1 MGIIHRFQT
10 PLLVL
15 ALLALCSACFAANIG
30 EAKRDIAD
38 GCAVS
43 FQGLSVTAVF
53 PGSVYVEESNR
64 CAGIRV
70 DTDETLEEGDVVDV
84 EGVIETD
91 LTDERH
97 VDAYPHYPKAAG
109 SKLTLAPL
117 GLATRA
123 LIGGDAGFQHG
134 IPGDR
139 NLNTIGLLVRV
150 CGPVSAFD
158 DPVNPQSW
166 FRIGSSTGPEVKVV
180 VPSGV
185 KIDMDSAQVV
195 VTGICSVEKVNGV
208 MVRVLKVRRKS
219 DIVSHQSWAENRL
232 KTMTL
237 DEKIGQLFQVRVQ
250 GDVFNESMRQLVQ
263 DKHVGGIVY
272 FQSGYNNL
280 DDPVR
285 SAQLSNDLQTSA
297 MGTSGTGI
305 PLLISMD
312 QEGGR
317 VTRITGGCDFPGNM
331 GIGASRSTDL
341 AYLTGSVLGSEIKAV
356 GGNMD
361 LAPVLDVN
369 DNPAN
374 PVIGVRS
381 FAEQPG
387 LVSDMGIAYTSGL
400 HSAGIIATGKHFP
413 GHGDTAVD
421 SHSGLPVVTYD
432 FATLDNVHGKP
443 FRDAIANGLDCIM
456 TAHIVVTCLGG
467 MDDPS
472 HPRPATL
479 SPQVVDGYL
488 RGNLG
493 FDGVVMTDSMGMA
506 GVTKGYTTAEATTLA
521 IKAGVDILS
530 LPPDL
535 NGAIAALKSAVTSGD
550 IPESRIDQSVLRIL
564 RLKRRNGIIANPF
577 VDPSAAGTIVGS
589 ASHRASELSAARAAM
604 TLVQNTGNILPLSLT
619 PSQKVLL
626 VVVQSSDTTTDAAT
640 RFDTIMDTK
649 HSNVQTIAIGHDPSP
664 DTQTTICNAAAGAYV
679 TIVATSRAN
688 YVSTDPNNPQSN
700 VSQAALINALIEA
713 GRRVIVVGTR
723 EPYEFGIF
731 PGVNAYLAAYN
742 YRNCGFQAAA
752 DVIFGDYHPIGLLP
766 VTIPNRYDFGW
777 GLGF

>member
-1 MGIIHRFQT
+1 MRFLHRFQT
-10 PLLVL
+10 PLLIL
-15 ALLALCSACFAANIG
+15 ALLALSSACFAANIG

-84 EGVIETD
+84 EGIIETD
-91 LTDERH
+91 LADERH
-97 VDAYPHYPKAAG
+97 VDAYPGYPKAAPAG
-109 SKLTLAPL
+109 GKLTLQPL

-150 CGPVSAFD
+150 CGAVSVFD
-158 DPVNPQSW
+158 DPDNPQGW
-166 FRIGSSTGPEVKVV
+166 FKIGGPAGPEVKVI

-185 KIDMDSAQVV
+185 TIANMDSGNVV
-195 VTGICSVEKVNGV
+195 VTGICSVEKVDGV
-208 MVRVLKVRRKS
+208 MVRVIKVPKKN
-219 DIVSHQSWAENRL
+219 DWAQNRL
-232 KTMTL
+232 EKMTL

-361 LAPVLDVN
+361 LAPDLDVN
-369 DNPAN
+369 NNPAN
-374 PVIGVRS
+374 PVIGIRS

-432 FATLDNVHGKP
+432 FATLDTVHGKP

-456 TAHIVVTCLGG
+456 TAHIVVTCL
-467 MDDPS
+467 DPN
-472 HPRPATL
+472 HPSTL

-506 GVTKGYTTAEATTLA
+506 GITKGYTTAQATTLA
-521 IKAGVDILS
+521 IKAGCDLLS

-577 VDPSAAGTIVGS
+577 VDASAAGTIVGS

-640 RFDTIMDTK
+640 RFDRIMDTK
-649 HSNVQTIAIGHDPSP
+649 HSNVQTIPIGHDPSP
-664 DTQTTICNAAAGAYV
+664 DTQTTVKNAAAGAYV

-766 VTIPNRYDFGW
+766 VTIPGQYNFGW